1 MTGWDTEMLL
11 SGYTSCKCAECFEI
25 SISNDAGEAQYCNQC
40 ESWGCDESG
49 CQVEIDTENE
59 GE

>member
-1 MTGWDTEMLL
+1 MLL